1 MSSLDDLEKIQKL
14 KEKGI
19 LSEEE
24 FEAEKKKILNMDNNS
39 VKNNICKKCGAE
51 LEDRAIFCGKCG
63 SKVQK
68 TFIEN
73 LKTNKKWLI
82 IILVIIIVVIGI
94 VYNSEMNIKSDYNSS
109 NNENSTTK
117 DSEEKKDIV
126 SNSTIIACART
137 EVSKLLR
144 SSSTANWGTAEIIDE
159 DSYGRYLVYVPL
171 EAQNGF
177 GGYEKLYY
185 LVIVSDVTP
194 DGYYKAMPYQSTLD
208 IPNYTGQTIPNTI
221 TEYKNGERTKLI
233 SEFLEN
239 NKWEKPV
246 STSTNTTTTNS
257 TNTQNNV

>member
-51 LEDRAIFCGKCG
+51 LEDRATFCGKCG

-171 EAQNGF
+171 
-177 GGYEKLYY
+177 
-185 LVIVSDVTP
+185 
-194 DGYYKAMPYQSTLD
+194 
-208 IPNYTGQTIPNTI
+208 GQTIPNTI

>member
-51 LEDRAIFCGKCG
+51 LEDRATFCGKCG

-126 SNSTIIACART
+126 
-137 EVSKLLR
+137 
-144 SSSTANWGTAEIIDE
+144 STANWGTAEIIDE